1 MIHVV
6 GFTPWYEVV
15 RPNYIAP
22 INSFNSGR
30 SSTSLQSMEVRITPF
45 TAKLMSTMIG
55 VATEWQTAKIL
66 SAYNAFIDA
75 DACCINSMT
84 SASFF
89 QHYPLASRHVQNP
102 KPTSASLIRDGY
114 LRADG
119 SVVPRTYL
127 MFYVGDYDSAAW
139 LYSQLKSKW
148 DDPARGSVPLGNL

>member
-1 MIHVV
+1 M
-6 GFTPWYEVV
+6 
-15 RPNYIAP
+15 
-22 INSFNSGR
+22 
-30 SSTSLQSMEVRITPF
+30 L
-45 TAKLMSTMIG
+45 KLKG

-102 KPTSASLIRDGY
+102 KPTTASLIRDGY

-119 SVVPRTYL
+119 TVVPLTYL